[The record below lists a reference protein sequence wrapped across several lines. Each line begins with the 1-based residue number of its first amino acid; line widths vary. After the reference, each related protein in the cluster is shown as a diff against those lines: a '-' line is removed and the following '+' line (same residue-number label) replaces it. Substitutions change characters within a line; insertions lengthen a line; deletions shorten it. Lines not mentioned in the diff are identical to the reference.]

1 MHEAKIQNWTVKI
14 AKTSRMEMLSGM
26 RERIERTKSDNKPIG
41 QNKNNLVSEEEQN
54 KAKQN
59 MQRQLIT
66 TSSYWFSASFQAMLA
81 FKTLFLL

>member
-1 MHEAKIQNWTVKI
+1 
-14 AKTSRMEMLSGM
+14 MEMLSGM

-59 MQRQLIT
+59 TQRQLIT
-66 TSSYWFSASFQAMLA
+66 TSSY
-81 FKTLFLL
+81 